1 MGAEGKTLQLTL
13 EIRDQQ
19 ALAGLARLQAGLH
32 SRAGLLNTLGEYLVE
47 SSKQRIRDGGPAPDG
62 TPWKPLQPLTLELK
76 KNKDH
81 GILWDSGMLKDTLA
95 FDLEGDEAVAIGS
108 MMVYAR
114 IHQLGGTIKPKGGRK
129 ALNVPGRGFRRTVTI
144 PARPYLGVSSADKA
158 ILERKVIAWL
168 KGLHE

>member
-1 MGAEGKTLQLTL
+1 MAAEKSALLLTL
-13 EIRDQQ
+13 EVRDEQ
-19 ALAGLARLQAGLH
+19 ALAGLAKLRAGLH
-32 SRAGLLNTLGEYLVE
+32 ARTGLLNTLGETLVE
-47 SSKQRIRDGGPAPDG
+47 STKQRIRDGGPAPDG

-76 KNKDH
+76 QNKDR

-114 IHQLGGTIKPKGGRK
+114 IHQEGGTIKPKEGRK
-129 ALNVPGRGFRRTVTI
+129 ALNVPGRGLRKSVTI
-144 PARPYLGVSSADKA
+144 PARPYLGVSAADKT

-168 KGLHE
+168 RSLAS

>member
-1 MGAEGKTLQLTL
+1 MGAEGQSLKLTL

-19 ALAGLARLQAGLH
+19 ALAGLSKLRAGLH
-32 SRAGLLNTLGEYLVE
+32 SRTGLLNTLGEYFVE

-81 GILWDSGMLKDTLA
+81 GILWDSGMLKDTLT

-114 IHQLGGTIKPKGGRK
+114 IHQEGGTIRPKKGKK
-129 ALNVPGRGFRRTVTI
+129 ALSLPGRRFRKSVNL
-144 PARPYLGVSSADKA
+144 PARPYLGVA
-158 ILERKVIAWL
+158 IVDRETIEIKVITWL
-168 KGLHE
+168 KRHI

>member
-1 MGAEGKTLQLTL
+1 MGAENRTALLTL

-19 ALAGLARLQAGLH
+19 ALAGLAKLRAGLH
-32 SRAGLLNTLGEYLVE
+32 GRTGLLNNLGETLVE
-47 SSKQRIRDGGPAPDG
+47 STKQRIRDGGPAPDG

-76 KNKDH
+76 QNKDR

-114 IHQLGGTIKPKGGRK
+114 IHQEGGTIKPKVGRK
-129 ALNVPGRGFRRTVTI
+129 ALNVPGRGPRRSVTI
-144 PARPYLGVSSADKA
+144 PARPYLGVSGADRLVIEK
-158 ILERKVIAWL
+158 KVVAWL
-168 KGLHE
+168 KSLVT

>member
-1 MGAEGKTLQLTL
+1 MGAEGRALLLTL
-13 EIRDQQ
+13 EIRDQA
-19 ALAGLARLQAGLH
+19 ALAGLAKLRAGLH
-32 SRAGLLNTLGEYLVE
+32 SRAGLLDTLGEYLVE

-95 FDLEGDEAVAIGS
+95 FDLEGDDAVAIGS

-114 IHQLGGTIKPKGGRK
+114 IHQLGGTIKPKEGRK
-129 ALNVPGRGFRRTVTI
+129 ALNLQGRSFRKSVTI
-144 PARPYLGVSSADKA
+144 PARPYLGMSAVDRLV
-158 ILERKVIAWL
+158 LEKKVLSWL
-168 KGLHE
+168 RNLI